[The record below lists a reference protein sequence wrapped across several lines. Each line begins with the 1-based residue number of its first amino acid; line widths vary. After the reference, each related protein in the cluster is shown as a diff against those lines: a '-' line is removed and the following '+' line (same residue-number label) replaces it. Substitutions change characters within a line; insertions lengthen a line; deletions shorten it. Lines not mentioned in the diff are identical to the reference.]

1 MKERLVLLPGWG
13 MHSGVWGD
21 FAELLSQYFT
31 LTLIDHLPSL
41 DNIEAVGDEIIELLD
56 DEPFYLLGW
65 SLGGSVALNMAQR
78 YPSRVKGVILLATN
92 PCFVANEAWPGMPLA
107 MFRAFTQ
114 QVHLNASA
122 TLQGFLMLQCQGVT
136 NSHEYLETLKAR
148 FASKE
153 MLPLNAL
160 VQNLALL
167 EKVDLRDVLTA
178 LACPVVAIL
187 SDNDALV
194 PVTIGQVMQ
203 TLQPNLQLHIIE
215 KAGHIPFMVQTEVC
229 VNIICAFIDGIRKN

>member
-1 MKERLVLLPGWG
+1 

-31 LTLIDHLPSL
+31 LTLIDHLPSQESI
-41 DNIEAVGDEIIELLD
+41 DAVGDGIVELLD

-122 TLQGFLMLQCQGVT
+122 TLQNFLAVQCQGIV
-136 NSHEYLETLKAR
+136 NSHEHLETLKAR
-148 FASKE
+148 FASKA
-153 MLPLNAL
+153 MLPLNDL
-160 VQNLALL
+160 MQNLALL
-167 EKVDLRDVLTA
+167 EKVDLRDMLASLT
-178 LACPVVAIL
+178 CPVVAIL

-194 PVTIGQVMQ
+194 PVTIGQAMQ

-215 KAGHIPFMVQTEVC
+215 KAGHIPFVIQAEVC
-229 VNIICAFIDGIRKN
+229 VNIICAFINGIRKN

>member
-41 DNIEAVGDEIIELLD
+41 NNIDAVGDEIIELLD
-56 DEPFYLLGW
+56 EEPFYLLGW
-65 SLGGSVALNMAQR
+65 SLGGNVALNIAWR
-78 YPSRVKGVILLATN
+78 YPERVRGLILLATN
-92 PCFVANEAWPGMPLA
+92 PCFVANETWTGMPLA

>member
-31 LTLIDHLPSL
+31 LTLIDHLPSQESI
-41 DNIEAVGDEIIELLD
+41 DAVGDGIVELLD

-65 SLGGSVALNMAQR
+65 SLGGSVSLNMAQR
-78 YPSRVKGVILLATN
+78 YPSRVKGVILFATN

-114 QVHLNASA
+114 QVHLNALV
-122 TLQGFLMLQCQGVT
+122 TLEGFLMVQCQGVT

-187 SDNDALV
+187 SDTDALV

-203 TLQPNLQLHIIE
+203 TLQPNLQLHIVE

>member
-1 MKERLVLLPGWG
+1 MKERLVLLPGWA

-31 LTLIDHLPSL
+31 LTLIDHLPSQESI
-41 DNIEAVGDEIIELLD
+41 DAVGDGIVELLD

-78 YPSRVKGVILLATN
+78 YPSRVKGVILFATN

-114 QVHLNASA
+114 QVHLNALV
-122 TLQGFLMLQCQGVT
+122 TLEGFLMVQCQGVT

-153 MLPLNAL
+153 MLPLNDL
-160 VQNLALL
+160 MQNLALL
-167 EKVDLRDVLTA
+167 EKVDLRDMLASLT
-178 LACPVVAIL
+178 CPVVAIL

-194 PVTIGQVMQ
+194 PVTIGQAMQ
-203 TLQPNLQLHIIE
+203 MLQPNLQLHIIE
-215 KAGHIPFMVQTEVC
+215 KAGHIPFVIQTAVC

>member
-1 MKERLVLLPGWG
+1 MKERLVLLPGWA

-31 LTLIDHLPSL
+31 LTLIDHLPSQESI
-41 DNIEAVGDEIIELLD
+41 DAVGDGIVELLD

-114 QVHLNASA
+114 QVHLNALV
-122 TLQGFLMLQCQGVT
+122 TLEGFLMVQCQGVT

-153 MLPLNAL
+153 MLPLNDL
-160 VQNLALL
+160 MQNLALL
-167 EKVDLRDVLTA
+167 EKVDLRDMLASLT
-178 LACPVVAIL
+178 CPVVAIL

-194 PVTIGQVMQ
+194 PVTIGQAMQ
-203 TLQPNLQLHIIE
+203 MLQPNLQLHIIE
-215 KAGHIPFMVQTEVC
+215 KAGHIPFVIQTAVC

>member
-1 MKERLVLLPGWG
+1 MKERLVLLPGWA

-21 FAELLSQYFT
+21 FATQLSTHFT

-41 DNIEAVGDEIIELLD
+41 GNIDVVADGIVDLLD

-114 QVHLNASA
+114 QVHLNASV
-122 TLQGFLMLQCQGVT
+122 TLQGFLMLQCQGIT
-136 NSHEYLETLKAR
+136 NSHEYMETLKAR
-148 FASKE
+148 FTSAE
-153 MLPLNAL
+153 MLPLKDL
-160 VQNLALL
+160 MQNLALL
-167 EKVDLRDVLTA
+167 EKVDLRDVMTA
-178 LACPVVAIL
+178 LTCPIVAIL

-194 PVTIGQVMQ
+194 PVTIGLAMQ
-203 TLQPNLQLHIIE
+203 TLKPNLQLHIIE
-215 KAGHIPFMVQTEVC
+215 KAGHIPFIVQTAVC

>member
-65 SLGGSVALNMAQR
+65 SLGGNVALNIAWR
-78 YPSRVKGVILLATN
+78 YPERVRGLILLATN

>member
-1 MKERLVLLPGWG
+1 
-13 MHSGVWGD
+13 
-21 FAELLSQYFT
+21 
-31 LTLIDHLPSL
+31 
-41 DNIEAVGDEIIELLD
+41 
-56 DEPFYLLGW
+56 
-65 SLGGSVALNMAQR
+65 
-78 YPSRVKGVILLATN
+78 
-92 PCFVANEAWPGMPLA
+92 
-107 MFRAFTQ
+107 
-114 QVHLNASA
+114 
-122 TLQGFLMLQCQGVT
+122 MLQCQGVT

>member
-21 FAELLSQYFT
+21 FATQLSQYFT

-41 DNIEAVGDEIIELLD
+41 GNIDAVGDGIVELLD

-78 YPSRVKGVILLATN
+78 YPSRVKGVILLAAN
-92 PCFVANEAWPGMPLA
+92 PCFVANETWTGMPLA

-114 QVHLNASA
+114 QVHLNAAA
-122 TLQGFLMLQCQGVT
+122 TLQHFLALQCQGVA
-136 NSHEYLETLKAR
+136 NGDELLNTLKAR

-153 MLPLNAL
+153 MLPLNDL
-160 VQNLALL
+160 MQNLALL
-167 EKVDLRDVLTA
+167 EKVDLRDMLASLT
-178 LACPVVAIL
+178 CPVVAIL

-194 PVTIGQVMQ
+194 PVTIGQAMQ
-203 TLQPNLQLHIIE
+203 MLQPNLQLHIIE
-215 KAGHIPFMVQTEVC
+215 KAGHIPFVIQTEVC

>member
-1 MKERLVLLPGWG
+1 MKERLVLLPGWA

-21 FAELLSQYFT
+21 FATQLSQYFT
-31 LTLIDHLPSL
+31 LTLIDHLPSQESI
-41 DNIEAVGDEIIELLD
+41 DAVGDGIVELLD

-114 QVHLNASA
+114 QVHLNALV
-122 TLQGFLMLQCQGVT
+122 TLEGFLMVQCQGVT

-153 MLPLNAL
+153 MLPLNDL
-160 VQNLALL
+160 MQNLALL
-167 EKVDLRDVLTA
+167 EKVDLRDMLASLT
-178 LACPVVAIL
+178 CPVVAIL

-194 PVTIGQVMQ
+194 PVTIGQAMQ
-203 TLQPNLQLHIIE
+203 MLQPNLQLHIIE
-215 KAGHIPFMVQTEVC
+215 KAGHIPFVIQTAVC

>member
-1 MKERLVLLPGWG
+1 MKERLVLLPGWA

-31 LTLIDHLPSL
+31 LTLIDHLPSQESI
-41 DNIEAVGDEIIELLD
+41 DVVGDGIVELLD

-78 YPSRVKGVILLATN
+78 YPSRVKGVILFATN

-114 QVHLNASA
+114 QVHLNALV
-122 TLQGFLMLQCQGVT
+122 TLEGFLMVQCQGVT

-153 MLPLNAL
+153 MLPLNDL
-160 VQNLALL
+160 MQNLALL
-167 EKVDLRDVLTA
+167 EKVDLRDMLASLT
-178 LACPVVAIL
+178 CPVVAIL

-194 PVTIGQVMQ
+194 PVTIGQAMQ
-203 TLQPNLQLHIIE
+203 MLQPNLQLHIIE
-215 KAGHIPFMVQTEVC
+215 KAGHIPFVIQTAVC